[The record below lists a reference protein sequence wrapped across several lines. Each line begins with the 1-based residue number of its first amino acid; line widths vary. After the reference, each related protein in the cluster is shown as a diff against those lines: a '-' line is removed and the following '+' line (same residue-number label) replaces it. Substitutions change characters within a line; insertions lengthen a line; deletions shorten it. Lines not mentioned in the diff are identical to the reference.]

1 MFLTGFADEA
11 SRDLKEQIRATEEL
25 GWDFIETRSIGG
37 KSLGT
42 MSEAE
47 FDEVLE
53 TLSHTR
59 VRFNCYGSAVANWSR
74 SPRSDADFEAS
85 RKELLTAVPR
95 MHKLGIKM
103 IRGMSFRRAA
113 DETFDNPDLEK
124 VIFAKVKELVRICEG
139 EGIIYGHE
147 NCMNYGGQS
156 WHHTLRLLENI
167 NSDHFQLIF
176 DTGNPTFNFSRLGP
190 KPYKLQSSWEFY
202 SNVREFVTYVHIKD
216 ANCEVMPDGSV
227 KQVYCWAGDGQGDVE
242 RIVMDL
248 IRRGYDGGFSME
260 PHVAAVFHAQSK
272 SDDPA
277 ARAEIMYSSYVEYGK
292 RFEKLLAKCREAAG
306 VRNQE

>member
-25 GWDFIETRSIGG
+25 GWNFIETRSIGG

-42 MSEAE
+42 LSDAE

-53 TLSHTR
+53 ILSGTR

-124 VIFAKVKELVRICEG
+124 VIFAKIKELVRICEG

-227 KQVYCWAGDGQGDVE
+227 VLEARTMISDVN
-242 RIVMDL
+242 
-248 IRRGYDGGFSME
+248 
-260 PHVAAVFHAQSK
+260 
-272 SDDPA
+272 
-277 ARAEIMYSSYVEYGK
+277 EIMDTDIPDTEDADTIGGYICYELGRIPEEGEIFHFANNQLSALVLKADKRKILQLKLMYGGGD
-292 RFEKLLAKCREAAG
+292 EATSA
-306 VRNQE
+306 